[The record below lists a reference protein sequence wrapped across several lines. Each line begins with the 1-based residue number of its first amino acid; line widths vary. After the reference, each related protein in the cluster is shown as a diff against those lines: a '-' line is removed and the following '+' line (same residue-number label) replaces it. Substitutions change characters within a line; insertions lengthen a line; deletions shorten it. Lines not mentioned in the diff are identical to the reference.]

1 MDESERSRK
10 GEGRL
15 FKRGKSWYWRVR
27 VNGQEITRRLQAK
40 NDEEV
45 ELERRRLSTIADS
58 RTVEEVALF
67 AGRARE
73 IIKQKTAISLNES
86 FEVFKKSSSRKPCG
100 EDTLARH
107 RRIWELF
114 TGFVKKRRPGIV
126 NVSELTI
133 EDAEAWAQSI
143 DTADDEKVRE
153 RDRLHA
159 RGFNGYLCTVRL
171 ISRIL
176 KRHGM
181 ESIFEHVRRK
191 SGPVESKKDFTPPLL
206 LLVFDSV
213 DRSYPLSIPFRSEMQ
228 ILFRIAAYTGLRL
241 KCCCL
246 LRWEDIDLKARIMKL
261 TPYKTVN
268 SSNIEVII
276 PIAPELLAWL
286 PTPPA
291 SMTGYVLPNVAA
303 RYLANPSGVDQT
315 CLWIIWYAVGPV
327 TPEGQR
333 PKKVK
338 GYGFHSFRHTF
349 VSFCL
354 NAGVPIEIVQAI
366 VGHKSVIVTRIY
378 AHYRPE
384 VLHRAVAGMLGE
396 GAADSAG
403 KRKEEEGRTGA
414 GIAEYPI
421 SNTEY
426 PMSKGS
432 SREGAGMLG
441 EGAGTAEYPISNTE
455 YPMSKGSSRG
465 TAGKSGKSLEEKI
478 AAIAAM
484 LKGKKRLTPAE
495 KAILEAFESTD

>member
-1 MDESERSRK
+1 MDKIKRNR
-10 GEGRL
+10 GTGRV
-15 FKRGKSWYWRVR
+15 FFSGASWYWRVR
-27 VNGQEITRRLQAK
+27 VNGQEITKRLVMANNEEEALAEARRLAVAG
-40 NDEEV
+40 DA
-45 ELERRRLSTIADS
+45 RTI
-58 RTVEEVALF
+58 EEVAMF

-73 IIKQKTAISLNES
+73 VIRANTAVTLNNA

-114 TGFVKKRRPGIV
+114 TGFVKKRRPGVV

-268 SSNIEVII
+268 SSNIEVIV

-303 RYLANPSGVDQT
+303 RYVSNPSGVDQT
-315 CLWIIWYAVGPV
+315 CLWIIWYAAGPV
-327 TPEGQR
+327 TPPGQR

-384 VLHRAVAGMLGE
+384 VLHRAVAGML
-396 GAADSAG
+396 AADTAG
-403 KRKEEEGRTGA
+403 KRKEEGGRTGA
-414 GIAEYPI
+414 G
-421 SNTEY
+421 
-426 PMSKGS
+426 
-432 SREGAGMLG
+432 
-441 EGAGTAEYPISNTE
+441 
-455 YPMSKGSSRG
+455 
-465 TAGKSGKSLEEKI
+465 TAGGTGTDTDRARTDTDGGTSLEGKI
-478 AAIAAM
+478 AAIAAL
-484 LKGKKRLTPAE
+484 LKDKKRLTPVE
-495 KAILEAFESTD
+495 RAILEAVKGTS